1 MDRLRVSRA
10 TLAFCLTAAGPLVF
24 LPLPSPASDPA
35 GFGRATAFP
44 FLENIR

>member
-10 TLAFCLTAAGPLVF
+10 TLAFCLTAAVPPVSL
-24 LPLPSPASDPA
+24 LPPSPASDQA
-35 GFGRATAFP
+35 GFGRATAFL